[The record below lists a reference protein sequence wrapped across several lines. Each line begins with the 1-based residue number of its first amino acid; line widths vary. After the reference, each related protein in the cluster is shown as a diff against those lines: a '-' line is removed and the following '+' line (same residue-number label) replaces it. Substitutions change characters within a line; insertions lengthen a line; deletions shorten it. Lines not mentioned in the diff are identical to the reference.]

1 MIIEVSKA
9 LKSFLYDNYE
19 IEIGEIASKQII
31 DYIYPMIENEIHEDM
46 KMEIQN
52 ETINDVIAKL
62 ESEKIINQK

>member
-46 KMEIQN
+46 KMEIQH

>member
-31 DYIYPMIENEIHEDM
+31 DHIYPMIENEIHEDM
-46 KMEIQN
+46 KTEIQN

>member
-19 IEIGEIASKQII
+19 IEIGEIASKQIV
-31 DYIYPMIENEIHEDM
+31 DHIYPMIENEIHEDM

>member
-31 DYIYPMIENEIHEDM
+31 DHIYTMIENEIHEDM

>member
-31 DYIYPMIENEIHEDM
+31 DHIYPMIENEIH
-46 KMEIQN
+46 
-52 ETINDVIAKL
+52 
-62 ESEKIINQK
+62 

>member
-31 DYIYPMIENEIHEDM
+31 DHIYPMIENEIHKDM

>member
-1 MIIEVSKA
+1 
-9 LKSFLYDNYE
+9 
-19 IEIGEIASKQII
+19 
-31 DYIYPMIENEIHEDM
+31 MIENEIHEDM

>member
-31 DYIYPMIENEIHEDM
+31 DYIYPMMENEIHEDM